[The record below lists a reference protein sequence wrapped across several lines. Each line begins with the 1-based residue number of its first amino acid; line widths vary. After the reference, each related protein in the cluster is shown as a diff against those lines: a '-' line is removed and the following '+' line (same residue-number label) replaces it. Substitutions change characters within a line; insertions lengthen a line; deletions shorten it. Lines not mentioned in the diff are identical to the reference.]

1 MTSGWI
7 ILLRN
12 GLAVVA
18 LVLAVL
24 VVTQGVKARALQD
37 NVNDQR
43 EKLAQ
48 RQQVVAVD
56 NAVVQIIAKVAVERN
71 DPALKALLASNGIT
85 FNVNANTPAQGAAQ

>member
-1 MTSGWI
+1 M
-7 ILLRN
+7 LRN